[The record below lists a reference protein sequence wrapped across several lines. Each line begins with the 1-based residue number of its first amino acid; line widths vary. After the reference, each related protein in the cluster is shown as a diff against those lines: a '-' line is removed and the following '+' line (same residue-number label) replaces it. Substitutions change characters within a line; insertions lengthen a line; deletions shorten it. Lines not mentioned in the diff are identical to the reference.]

1 MNLSKL
7 CDEFSF
13 HIILNKMQTPLN
25 YKIHP
30 IYYMLRAQ
38 INTVSS
44 VNTRRNQK
52 LVMRPFEDL
61 TIWDHM
67 LTRHLV
73 SWFVPRSSKERT
85 ETWMLSPVVWK
96 RERIIMLSLIRVI
109 STAVTQC
116 QMSLRCVLG
125 IL

>member
-61 TIWDHM
+61 TI
-67 LTRHLV
+67 
-73 SWFVPRSSKERT
+73 
-85 ETWMLSPVVWK
+85 
-96 RERIIMLSLIRVI
+96 
-109 STAVTQC
+109 
-116 QMSLRCVLG
+116 
-125 IL
+125 